1 MGDEMHQ
8 RNVGCTGLFLREIAP
23 ALARAV
29 EDREKL
35 ANILAFIGGNDQFFL
50 NLAMVMGKTIMDP
63 ARGVAGSSIVTA
75 MSRNGT
81 DFGIRV
87 GGTGD
92 TWFTAPVEMPRGLY
106 FPGFSEADANP
117 DMGDSTIVE
126 TVGLGGFA
134 MAAAP
139 GGGRLRRRWNDGRRA
154 GIHARHVRDYRRA
167 QPGLDVASARL
178 CRGPHGNRRPKGGGD
193 RHRTDHQ
200 HRHCPPQAGHGPGR
214 RRRCPGANG
223 LFRAS
228 PGSPG
233 SGVDGGVS
241 GPCVINRVRRAFYL
255 DSVALMRLSRELS
268 GWPGVEEAA
277 LMIGTPSNKEIL
289 DEAGLLADDGRQAA
303 SGDIIIALRA
313 ADLEA
318 GKAALD
324 EAEALLGRSAARGKE
339 VAQWRPRS
347 LASAFE
353 ALPGA
358 GLALISVPGAFA
370 AAEARKALRR
380 GLHVLLFSNN
390 VPLAEEC
397 ALKEDAHRR
406 GLLLM
411 GPDCGTALISGTPL
425 AFANRV
431 RRGSI
436 GIVSAS
442 GTGLQEVSSLIDRG
456 GGGVSHGIGV
466 GSRDLGEAVGGAMT
480 LVAIDALDDDPETEH
495 VVLLSKP
502 PAPSAAR
509 RVLERIAESRK
520 PYTVCFVGLEEGRGS
535 GQRLLGA
542 YPDGGR
548 RARPWRSPSRSPR
561 GCAGRQARRPP
572 PSSPAGAGSWA
583 CSAAAPFAPRPRR
596 YCAGP
601 ANWSAPTFRC
611 PASLPWT
618 RTDRHTG
625 WSTSG
630 PTNIP
635 AADLTR

>member
-1 MGDEMHQ
+1 
-8 RNVGCTGLFLREIAP
+8 
-23 ALARAV
+23 
-29 EDREKL
+29 
-35 ANILAFIGGNDQFFL
+35 
-50 NLAMVMGKTIMDP
+50 
-63 ARGVAGSSIVTA
+63 
-75 MSRNGT
+75 
-81 DFGIRV
+81 
-87 GGTGD
+87 
-92 TWFTAPVEMPRGLY
+92 
-106 FPGFSEADANP
+106 
-117 DMGDSTIVE
+117 
-126 TVGLGGFA
+126 
-134 MAAAP
+134 
-139 GGGRLRRRWNDGRRA
+139 
-154 GIHARHVRDYRRA
+154 
-167 QPGLDVASARL
+167 
-178 CRGPHGNRRPKGGGD
+178 
-193 RHRTDHQ
+193 
-200 HRHCPPQAGHGPGR
+200 
-214 RRRCPGANG
+214 
-223 LFRAS
+223 
-228 PGSPG
+228 
-233 SGVDGGVS
+233 
-241 GPCVINRVRRAFYL
+241 
-255 DSVALMRLSRELS
+255 
-268 GWPGVEEAA
+268 
-277 LMIGTPSNKEIL
+277 MIGTPANKDLL

-303 SGDIIIALRA
+303 AGDLIIALRA
-313 ADLEA
+313 ANLET
-318 GKAALD
+318 GEAALA

-339 VAQWRPRS
+339 AARWQPRS

-406 GLLLM
+406 GLLVM

-502 PAPSAAR
+502 PAPSATR

-548 RARPWRSPSRSPR
+548 GARPRRRHRAPREAAPGSRRGGRRPRPRPAPGPGPLLRRHPLRRGPGGTAPGRRTGRLQRS
-561 GCAGRQARRPP
+561 GARRPCP
-572 PSSPAGAGSWA
+572 GREPIGTPAGRPRGRRIY
-583 CSAAAPFAPRPRR
+583 PRPTSPDDR
-596 YCAGP
+596 AGG
-601 ANWSAPTFRC
+601 A
-611 PASLPWT
+611 
-618 RTDRHTG
+618 
-625 WSTSG
+625 
-630 PTNIP
+630 
-635 AADLTR
+635 